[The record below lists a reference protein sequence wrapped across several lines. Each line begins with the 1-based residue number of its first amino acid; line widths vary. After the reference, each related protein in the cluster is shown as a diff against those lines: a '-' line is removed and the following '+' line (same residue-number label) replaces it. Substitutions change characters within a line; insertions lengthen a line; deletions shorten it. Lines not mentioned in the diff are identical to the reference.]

1 MVTNLHSL
9 EEVSV
14 DSVLVQVVVVC
25 LVVAQL
31 LEEDLEEGLV
41 AELVEVDLHTEQPV
55 LEDLS
60 LELHQQLKEAI
71 LLLQD

>member
-9 EEVSV
+9 EV

-25 LVVAQL
+25 LEVRQL
-31 LEEDLEEGLV
+31 LGDLEVGL
-41 AELVEVDLHTEQPV
+41 AEEWVEVDLHTEQLV

-60 LELHQQLKEAI
+60 LELHQQLKGAI
-71 LLLQD
+71 LLLQVLEV

>member
-9 EEVSV
+9 EV

-25 LVVAQL
+25 LEVRQL
-31 LEEDLEEGLV
+31 LGDLEVGL
-41 AELVEVDLHTEQPV
+41 AEEWVEVDLHTEQLV

-60 LELHQQLKEAI
+60 LELHQQLKAAI
-71 LLLQD
+71 LLLQVLEV